1 MKTYEEA
8 ILYSAIMAQGPTFCS
23 CRSVYRSAV
32 WVTLG
37 FVYQKAATDVAA
49 DLNEA
54 EQKLLEAEKKARKEK
69 ARLEHEARRQVNI
82 ASGNHRER
90 EPKQRKLD
98 LGSKH

>member
-1 MKTYEEA
+1 MKTYEDA

-37 FVYQKAATDVAA
+37 FIYQKAATDVAA

-54 EQKLLEAEKKARKEK
+54 EQKLIAAEKKARKIQE
-69 ARLEHEARRQVNI
+69 RLVHEARRQANI
-82 ASGNHRER
+82 ASGKHRER
-90 EPKQRKLD
+90 EPKQRRLN
-98 LGSKH
+98 LGSIH